1 MVSIFGPVKRLMWLI
16 FSVSWASVA
25 WAQPKGALRG
35 RQASPIGLSKTATDT
50 LLNGFEGYTPTL
62 FYSPTG
68 GFMNG
73 TNGYG
78 DQAKAQMFWADS
90 SYKVLGALYW
100 FGYKR
105 QTQSA
110 GVSQVLFRLYRR
122 DSIQQV
128 MGVMAPVPGSWFE
141 QKLVPLEDIPV
152 GDVFPDS
159 LFLWMLDT
167 VRYVQGPYFFGFEM
181 EGMHPLDTIALYSS
195 DSGQVLVNNRSWE
208 KWQGLWNTIQNNWG
222 LPVDFAIFPIVDASN
237 MGVASETGFVH
248 FRLVHGPSSQF
259 PYVIADVPY
268 PLMLQARLLNAEGRI
283 LHTKQFFLEQGRN
296 YLHCNELTVSSG
308 TYILLFTIGRS
319 LEGIAFKFVVN

>member
-1 MVSIFGPVKRLMWLI
+1 MRKWQG
-16 FSVSWASVA
+16 
-25 WAQPKGALRG
+25 
-35 RQASPIGLSKTATDT
+35 SPIQSSKTATDT

-110 GVSQVLFRLYRR
+110 GASQVLFRMYRR

-128 MGVMAPVPGSWFE
+128 LGVMAPVPGSWFE

-167 VRYVQGPYFFGFEM
+167 VRYVQGPYFFGFEL
-181 EGMHPLDTIALYSS
+181 EGMHPMDTIALYSS

-222 LPVDFAIFPIVDASN
+222 LPVDFAIFPIVDLSN
-237 MGVASETGFVH
+237 MGVVTEAGVVRFQMAH
-248 FRLVHGPSSQF
+248 NPGSQV
-259 PYVIADVPY
+259 PLVIADAPF
-268 PLMLQARLLNAEGRI
+268 PLMLQARLMNAEGRT
-283 LHTKQFFLEQGRN
+283 LYAKQFFLEQGRN
-296 YLHCNELTVSSG
+296 YLQWNELPVSSG
-308 TYILLFTIGRS
+308 TYIWLFIVGRS
-319 LEGIAFKFVVN
+319 QEGIAFKFVMH